1 MMKMA
6 FSSWR
11 LMGMILL
18 LPALAAGSAFAAQPA
33 LMPWPSQIDLK
44 SGALSLERPLRIE
57 SSGCDTRVTHAVER
71 FRAQL
76 SAQTG
81 NPYRHQDPEAK
92 ENLPLTIH
100 CAAQGLAVQQVS
112 EDESYALNV
121 DAAGAKL
128 DAPTPLGAMHGLQT
142 LLQLATWG
150 TKGWEIPAAA
160 IEDSPRFPW
169 RGLMID
175 VARHFMPLEQL
186 EREMDGMAAVKLNVL
201 HVHLS
206 DDQGFR
212 VESKKAPKLQE
223 LGSEGMYYT
232 QEQIHEMVAYARERG
247 IRVVPEFDVPGH
259 STCWTVAYP
268 ELASDTAAP
277 RVVRNDKDGQQPPL
291 DPTNEKVYK
300 LLDDVFGEMAK
311 LFPDAYFHI
320 GGDEV
325 DPKYWNKSEHI
336 QAYMKAHDL
345 KDANALQAMFNK
357 RLLAIVTKHGKH
369 MIGWDEILVPELPKE
384 TMIQSWRGPQSL
396 AVAAKEGFSA
406 ILSAGYYLDLMYPAS
421 QHYLVEPLSG
431 DAANLTP
438 EEQKRILGGE
448 AAEWAE
454 YITPENADNRIW
466 PRTAAVAE
474 RYWSP
479 ASVRDVDSMYARLD
493 RVSTEL
499 EFLGL
504 THRSSQERMLARLAG
519 AAPRDLVMNLAETLE
534 PVKEYE
540 RGQTHEFDADMPLNQ
555 FIDALSPES
564 DAARR
569 INRLAERVATNA
581 NDLEARRDLRRVL
594 ERWRENDGRLT
605 PYMTDSW
612 PLQSIA
618 AFSPALSQL
627 GVAALEALDA
637 LENDVPVSAGEH
649 AAHLDAVKAAEV
661 HRSMLQIAVTPGV
674 RRLVEAEKVT
684 K

>member
-1 MMKMA
+1 MPTIFISGRIAVA
-6 FSSWR
+6 FS
-11 LMGMILL
+11 M
-18 LPALAAGSAFAAQPA
+18 LAVSSFAFATQPA
-33 LMPWPSQIDLK
+33 LMPWPSRIDFK
-44 SGALSLERPLRIE
+44 SGSLGLDHPLRIQA
-57 SSGCDTRVTHAVER
+57 SGCDGRVAHAVER

-81 NPYRHQDPEAK
+81 NLYRHDDPEGK
-92 ENLPLTIH
+92 DNLPLTIH
-100 CAAQGLAVQQVS
+100 CASQGSAVQSVS
-112 EDESYALNV
+112 DDESYKLV
-121 DAAGAKL
+121 VEAAGATL
-128 DAPTPLGAMHGLQT
+128 DAPSPLGAMHGLQT
-142 LLQLATWG
+142 MLQLAEWG
-150 TKGWEIPAAA
+150 PRGWDVPAVS
-160 IEDSPRFPW
+160 IEDTPRFPW

-175 VARHFMPLEQL
+175 VSRHFMPLDQM
-186 EREMDGMAAVKLNVL
+186 ERQIDGMAAVKLNVL
-201 HVHLS
+201 HMHLS

-223 LGSEGMYYT
+223 TASEGMFYT
-232 QEQIHEMVAYARERG
+232 QDQIRELVGYARDRG
-247 IRVVPEFDVPGH
+247 IRVIPEFDVPGH

-268 ELASDTAAP
+268 DLASDTAAT
-277 RVVRNDKDGQQPPL
+277 RLVRNDTDKQQPPL

-300 LLDDVFGEMAK
+300 LLDEVFGEMAK

-325 DPKYWNKSEHI
+325 DPQYWNKSEHI
-336 QAYMKAHDL
+336 QAFMKAHDL

-384 TMIQSWRGPQSL
+384 TMVQSWRGPQSL
-396 AVAAKEGFSA
+396 AAAAKQGFST
-406 ILSAGYYLDLMYPAS
+406 ILSAGYYIDLMYPAS
-421 QHYLVEPLSG
+421 YHYLVEPLSG
-431 DAANLTP
+431 DAATLTP

-466 PRTAAVAE
+466 PRTAAIAE

-479 ASVRDVDSMYARLD
+479 ASLRDLDSMYARLE

-504 THRSSQERMLARLAG
+504 RHQASRERMLARLAG
-519 AAPRDLVMNLAETLE
+519 AAPRDLVMTLAETLE

-564 DAARR
+564 DEARHA
-569 INRLAERVATNA
+569 NRLAERVVANA
-581 NDLEARRDLRRVL
+581 DDHESRRDLRRIL
-594 ERWRENDGRLT
+594 ERWRDNDARLQ
-605 PYMTDSW
+605 PYVANSW
-612 PLQSIA
+612 PLQSID
-618 AFSPALSQL
+618 AFSQPLAQL
-627 GVAALEALDA
+627 GVTGLQALDA
-637 LENDVPVSAGEH
+637 IENNQKVTAGEH
-649 AAHLDAVKAAEV
+649 AAHLDSLKAAEL
-661 HRSMLQIAVTPGV
+661 HRSMLQLAVTPGI
-674 RRLVEAEKVT
+674 RQLVEAEKLAQ
-684 K
+684 

>member
-11 LMGMILL
+11 LMGMVLL
-18 LPALAAGSAFAAQPA
+18 LPALAAGSAFAVQPA

-100 CAAQGLAVQQVS
+100 CAAQGMAVQSVS

-142 LLQLATWG
+142 LLQLAAWG
-150 TKGWEIPAAA
+150 PKGWEIPAAA
-160 IEDSPRFPW
+160 IQDTPRFPW

-175 VARHFMPLEQL
+175 VSRHFMPLEQL

-201 HVHLS
+201 HMHLS

-232 QEQIHEMVAYARERG
+232 QEQVREMVAYARELG

-259 STCWTVAYP
+259 STCWSVAYP
-268 ELASDTAAP
+268 ELASDTAGP
-277 RVVRNDKDGQQPPL
+277 RLARSDKDGQQPPL

-300 LLDDVFGEMAK
+300 LLDEVFGEMAR

-357 RLLAIVTKHGKH
+357 RLLA
-369 MIGWDEILVPELPKE
+369 L
-384 TMIQSWRGPQSL
+384 
-396 AVAAKEGFSA
+396 
-406 ILSAGYYLDLMYPAS
+406 
-421 QHYLVEPLSG
+421 
-431 DAANLTP
+431 
-438 EEQKRILGGE
+438 
-448 AAEWAE
+448 
-454 YITPENADNRIW
+454 
-466 PRTAAVAE
+466 
-474 RYWSP
+474 
-479 ASVRDVDSMYARLD
+479 
-493 RVSTEL
+493 
-499 EFLGL
+499 
-504 THRSSQERMLARLAG
+504 
-519 AAPRDLVMNLAETLE
+519 
-534 PVKEYE
+534 
-540 RGQTHEFDADMPLNQ
+540 
-555 FIDALSPES
+555 
-564 DAARR
+564 
-569 INRLAERVATNA
+569 
-581 NDLEARRDLRRVL
+581 
-594 ERWRENDGRLT
+594 
-605 PYMTDSW
+605 
-612 PLQSIA
+612 
-618 AFSPALSQL
+618 
-627 GVAALEALDA
+627 
-637 LENDVPVSAGEH
+637 
-649 AAHLDAVKAAEV
+649 V
-661 HRSMLQIAVTPGV
+661 HRYGQHMLG
-674 RRLVEAEKVT
+674 R
-684 K
+684 